1 MNKQNAWILTLLLV
15 VVAIAAMYGAGL
27 LATII
32 PEPEIVE
39 ADIVEVLDLR
49 YVGVCPILKFGS
61 GCPQGYDIGITLPT
75 DYNRAEVYRLGE
87 TPMYV
92 GDDLTGVVDANGTK
106 HYFTTMNYAEATSFG
121 SLVGSG
127 FAGDRIE
134 PPEPLTCCYGGWHQI
149 GKFCRGSSTL
159 PVEGVYITYG
169 FRQPLDLFIEVN
181 DSFVS
186 RQVLEIPITI
196 TYIDSSYVGPIRIDG
211 VIYDGDTPISD
222 TINFL
227 DENGETILV
236 FDATGSG
243 NFGLELEFNHP
254 DTGYRTSYNKSIYVV
269 QEVDIVLTSSP
280 MMYLDV
286 PVVATIQT
294 QMNGVPIN
302 VMALS
307 VNAKINNNPVSS
319 QVTKIA
325 TGEYNVEIID
335 PYEGSLLMSVTTD
348 TGSKSLSATI
358 QRPFIK
364 TENNIPIVAATGVTI
379 NTVISTYSPS
389 NAKINV
395 DDMLVDITLPSGKV
409 ESMSL
414 QKVGEGTY
422 SGTFTFERDGIY
434 YFKLLPS
441 KVLYDTRATTITTTV
456 FGESGEGFPTIY
468 LLGLGAIILIIVMGV
483 KLWRKNR

>member
-1 MNKQNAWILTLLLV
+1 MNKQNTWIIAVLLV
-15 VVAIAAMYGAGL
+15 AIAIAAMYGAGL

-32 PEPEIVE
+32 PEPEIVDE
-39 ADIVEVLDLR
+39 DIIEVLDLR
-49 YVGVCPILKFGS
+49 YVGACPTWEYQS
-61 GCPQGYDIGITLPT
+61 GCPQGYDTGLTLST

-87 TPMYV
+87 TPVYS
-92 GDDLTGVVDANGTK
+92 GDDLTGVVDTNGIK
-106 HYFTTMNYAEATSFG
+106 HYFTTMNYAEAASFG

-134 PPEPLTCCYGGWHQI
+134 PPEPLTCCYAGWHQV
-149 GKFCRGSSTL
+149 GEYCKGSSSL
-159 PVEGVYITYG
+159 PIEGVYITYG
-169 FRQPLDLFIEVN
+169 FRKSLDLFIDIN
-181 DSFVS
+181 DSFIS
-186 RQVLEIPITI
+186 GQVLEIPITI
-196 TYIDSSYVGPIRIDG
+196 TYIDGSYVGPIGIDG
-211 VIYDGDTPISD
+211 IIYDGDTPIAD

-227 DENGETILV
+227 DESGDATLV

-243 NFGLELEFNHP
+243 NFGMELEFNHP

-286 PVVATIQT
+286 PIVATIQT

-307 VNAKINNNPVSS
+307 VNAKIDNNPVSS

-348 TGSKSLSATI
+348 TGSKSISATI

-364 TENNIPIVAATGVTI
+364 TEDNIPISASTGDTI
-379 NTVISTYSPS
+379 NMVVSTYSPS

-395 DDMLVDITLPSGKV
+395 DAMLVDITLPSGKM
-409 ESMSL
+409 EHTSL

-434 YFKLLPS
+434 YLKLLPS